1 MLNLVSKAS
10 ALVLTGLLLTTA
22 CGKQSPGGDEATAA
36 SLDNLPL
43 PDVSQS
49 QGIYPSKTILSDTRN
64 PFRSAIAPE
73 ALQWS
78 LTDWAGADNGA
89 NLSTRAAARFYIW
102 ATRLAITPPY
112 GVYQMYT
119 AQSLAE
125 LAKVPTA
132 TDAQKEAY
140 RLAAIRAYQSCLDH
154 FPNDLNY
161 NADGTSYKIATPCYQ
176 GIVSLGGKPLGDWT
190 VLPGWGGNGIIVIPG
205 H

>member
-10 ALVLTGLLLTTA
+10 AFVFAGFLVTSA
-22 CGKQSPGGDEATAA
+22 CGKQSPGGSEVAPA
-36 SLDNLPL
+36 SLENLPL

-49 QGIYPSKTILSDTRN
+49 QGIYPSKTVLEDTRN

-73 ALQWS
+73 SMQWALTEWAA
-78 LTDWAGADNGA
+78 TDGNA
-89 NLSTRAAARFYIW
+89 NIASRAAARFYIW
-102 ATRLAITPPY
+102 ATRLASTPPY

-119 AQSLAE
+119 AESLAL

-132 TDAQKEAY
+132 TDAQREAY
-140 RLAAIRAYQSCLDH
+140 RLAAIRAYQSCLDN

-161 NADGTSYKIATPCYQ
+161 NADGTSYKIMTPCYQ
-176 GIVSLGGKPLGDWT
+176 AIVDLGGKPVGDWT
-190 VLPGWGGNGIIVIPG
+190 VLPGWGGGGIIVVPG